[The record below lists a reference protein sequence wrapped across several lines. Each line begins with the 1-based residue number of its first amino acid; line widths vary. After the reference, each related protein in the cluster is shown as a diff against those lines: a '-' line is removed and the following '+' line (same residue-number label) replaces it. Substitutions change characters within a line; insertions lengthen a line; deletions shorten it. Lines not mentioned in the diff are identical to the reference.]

1 MSNSTGAA
9 SASLETTS
17 ITTNHTSALWS
28 IKQNKNKNKT
38 KQRLSLVGTRYTSIE
53 TDRKFELFAGL
64 LYSLYEVSENEKFPF
79 LRPQFAHVIREV
91 HDDVPLSWDSY
102 EKYDPLPIL
111 PPYLSS
117 PLLSSHLISSHL
129 FSSPLISSHL
139 LSSYRNPSYSST
151 HVVRLRKMLLD
162 LRRTALTS

>member
-1 MSNSTGAA
+1 MVEGWITQLYRNGHEQQHRGSVSFTGNDFYNYESHVSTVKYQ
-9 SASLETTS
+9 T
-17 ITTNHTSALWS
+17 
-28 IKQNKNKNKT
+28 KQNKNKNKNKT

-102 EKYDPLPIL
+102 EKYDPLPSPL
-111 PPYLSS
+111 PLIS
-117 PLLSSHLISSHL
+117 PLLSSPHILIHHTHL
-129 FSSPLISSHL
+129 P
-139 LSSYRNPSYSST
+139 
-151 HVVRLRKMLLD
+151 ML
-162 LRRTALTS
+162 